1 MEGTPFGRYRL
12 VELIGRGGMGE
23 VWKAFDTATRRV
35 VAVKVL
41 PAQLAAD
48 PVFEERFRHE
58 AFAAAGLNNPHVVPI
73 HNFGEIEGRLYV
85 DMRLIEGQDLENA
98 LAKGPMEPA
107 RAVKVIEQ
115 IASALN
121 AAHKIGL
128 VHRDVKPSNIL
139 LDEDDF
145 SYLIDFGI
153 ARAAGETKLTA
164 TGNVVGTWPYMAPE
178 RFTTGQSDTRS
189 DIYALTCVLYE
200 CLTSSRPFPGESV
213 EQQIAG
219 HLTTPPPRPSIKR
232 RDVSP
237 ELDAVIA
244 AGMAKDPEQRY
255 ATTTE
260 MARAAQ
266 AAITNIGRPQPAKP
280 GSRQTASGAAPLVP
294 TQAFQEEDT
303 EKHWHKTQAR
313 PAEKVEPDADQTQMR
328 PAEQAPPQWAP
339 TKAGTPEHVE
349 KAWAPTQAQP
359 ADQGLQPPWAPTH
372 AGTPDHVEKAWAQTH
387 LGEPAAYAENA
398 GAPTQAQPAAPPD
411 LSPPGDD
418 DSATWPWYRRTAV
431 VVPVAIVMIVAA
443 VATIL
448 LVLSGG
454 EESPDPGRPG
464 PAPGGGLN
472 GTFTAQFGAPTQPN
486 GQPFQNAPGG
496 DETWVFK
503 SPCDSGKCVA
513 SATKVD
519 GSITTATT
527 LVLDQVNGRW
537 ESVTAKPGSC
547 QNVGSTEVWESLSLE
562 SRPDGSL
569 EGELVVRSTDP
580 GCASNR
586 TVTFTRTDD
595 AAQGIS
601 VADPATLPARV
612 ASPAQA
618 LYGRY
623 QEVDTYKDGN
633 RSADVSF
640 DIKTYCLRTGD
651 RCLSYWFTPDGAK
664 ILLFSKNEWVLANR
678 SSEAQCKNGG
688 PAHREITAQYPLPTP
703 AQDPITTLTGTG
715 HYTVTGGC
723 PFNSDFDSRVQRTG
737 D

>member
-1 MEGTPFGRYRL
+1 
-12 VELIGRGGMGE
+12 LIGRGGMGE

-98 LAKGPMEPA
+98 LAKGPMEPT

-266 AAITNIGRPQPAKP
+266 AAITNTGRPQPGKS
-280 GSRQTASGAAPLVP
+280 GSRQTAPGGAPLAP

-313 PAEKVEPDADQTQMR
+313 PAEKVEPDSDQTQMR
-328 PAEQAPPQWAP
+328 PADQAPPQWAP

-398 GAPTQAQPAAPPD
+398 GAPTQAQPAVPPD
-411 LSPPGDD
+411 LSPPGND
-418 DSATWPWYRRTAV
+418 DSAPWPWYRRTAV

-464 PAPGGGLN
+464 PAPSPGGGLN

-486 GQPFQNAPGG
+486 GQPFQNASGG
-496 DETWVFK
+496 DETWAFK
-503 SPCDSGKCVA
+503 SPCDNAKCVA
-513 SATKVD
+513 SATKVS
-519 GSITTATT
+519 GSISAATT
-527 LVLDQVNGRW
+527 LVLDQVDGRW
-537 ESVTAKPGSC
+537 ESVTAKPGPC
-547 QNVGSTEVWESLSLE
+547 QNVGSTEIWESLSLE

-595 AAQGIS
+595 AEQGIS

-651 RCLSYWFTPDGAK
+651 RCLSYWFNPDGAK
-664 ILLFSKNEWVLANR
+664 ILVFSKNQWVLANR
-678 SSEAQCKNGG
+678 SSDSTCKDGG

-703 AQDPITTLTGTG
+703 AQDPITTLTGNG

-723 PFNSDFDSRVQRTG
+723 PFNSDFDSRVERTG